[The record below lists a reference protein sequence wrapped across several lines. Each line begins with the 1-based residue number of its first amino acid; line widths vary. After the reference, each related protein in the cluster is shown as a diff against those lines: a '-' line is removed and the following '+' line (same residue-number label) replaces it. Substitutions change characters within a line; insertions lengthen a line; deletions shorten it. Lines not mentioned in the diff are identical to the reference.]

1 MRRSTAV
8 LACLQEEPKDEAR
21 EDDIEA
27 GALKH
32 GDRDLMAEAR
42 ITG

>member
-1 MRRSTAV
+1 M